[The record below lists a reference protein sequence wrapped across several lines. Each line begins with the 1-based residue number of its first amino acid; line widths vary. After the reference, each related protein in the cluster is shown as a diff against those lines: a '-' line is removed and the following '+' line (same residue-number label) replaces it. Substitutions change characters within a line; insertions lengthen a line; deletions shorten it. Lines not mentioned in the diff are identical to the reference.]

1 MHQDVLCKREVGGE
15 GVQDGGCLNKRKK
28 GNDLIHFPC
37 ESSITF
43 PFLLWLHDLTVAVF
57 FNMTICFYLVVLTLN
72 DVHVVLIFSF
82 SQLIKPEGQFVHAWK
97 ISSALDVSVPF
108 QLL

>member
-1 MHQDVLCKREVGGE
+1 MLEQ
-15 GVQDGGCLNKRKK
+15 KK
-28 GNDLIHFPC
+28 KKEMILYIFHVNPVYI
-37 ESSITF
+37 
-43 PFLLWLHDLTVAVF
+43 PFLLWLHDLKVAVF
-57 FNMTICFYLVVLTLN
+57 FNMTIRFHLVVLTLN